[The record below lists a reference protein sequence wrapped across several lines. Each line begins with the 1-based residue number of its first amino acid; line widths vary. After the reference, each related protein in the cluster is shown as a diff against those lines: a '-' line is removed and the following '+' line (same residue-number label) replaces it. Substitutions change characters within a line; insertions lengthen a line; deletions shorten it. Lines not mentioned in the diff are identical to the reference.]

1 MVSLRYAY
9 QLANVSNLRFPQP
22 KLFADCFDGTE
33 IVRVKSEMSRYP
45 ITSLKLRDLV
55 CMEVNLE
62 RYKMGEKGPKWVTW
76 QAQYSLQTIYLLAK
90 SSYVVPKEDFAS
102 SSEIYI

>member
-1 MVSLRYAY
+1 MFVTICLIIPFTNSGVTVIKNE
-9 QLANVSNLRFPQP
+9 QLPACW
-22 KLFADCFDGTE
+22 A
-33 IVRVKSEMSRYP
+33 VRVKSKMSQYL
-45 ITSLKLRDLV
+45 ITSLKLCDLV

-62 RYKMGEKGPKWVTW
+62 RYKMGKKGLKWVTW

-90 SSYVVPKEDFAS
+90 SSYVIPKEDFTS